1 MLTLSEIS
9 KSFGART
16 LFEEVSLSINFGER
30 IALVGANGA
39 GKSTLFS
46 IILGTGE
53 PDSGSVVLDKYTTLG
68 YLPQE
73 TAATGDETVLQLA
86 TAITPEHGELM
97 RILAEGARTGQT
109 DTEEYHNA
117 QGRFGAGRVSA
128 GAEGEANP
136 ERAGVSRERF
146 RPGGEDDERRLDHAR
161 APGAATGDGAGP
173 ADARRA

>member
-9 KSFGART
+9 KSYGSRT
-16 LFEEVSLSINFGER
+16 LFEDVSLSINFGER

-53 PDSGSVVLDKYTTLG
+53 PDSGNVQLDKHTTLG

-117 QGRFGAGRVSA
+117 QGKYAELGGYQLEPKAKRILAGLAFRESDFDR
-128 GAEGEANP
+128 EAKTMSGGWIM
-136 ERAGVSRERF
+136 RAHLA
-146 RPGGEDDERRLDHAR
+146 RL
-161 APGAATGDGAGP
+161 
-173 ADARRA
+173 